1 MKTVLRVLV
10 TAVLLYGCVLSS
22 AMAGY
27 AVNINTANAEQLE
40 EALDGIGRQKA
51 EAIVE
56 YRKQHGEIKKVEDL
70 LEIKGIGEK
79 TLERNREFIKLK

>member
-1 MKTVLRVLV
+1 MKTLFNVFI
-10 TAVLLYGCVLSS
+10 AALLYGCLASS
-22 AMAGY
+22 ALAAY
-27 AVNINTANAEQLE
+27 AVNINTASAEQLE

-56 YRKQHGEIKKVEDL
+56 YRKKHGDFKKAEDL

-79 TLERNREFIKLK
+79 TLERNREFIQLK